1 MNVNDLVNQFKSAA
15 LSVGEYLT
23 PVLRES
29 KFRETGVLTPEEF
42 IAAGDHFVHLC
53 PTWLWSKASDSSRA
67 RDYLPIDKQFL
78 ISKKVPCHHR
88 CSEMNY
94 NDSLE
99 KIIKEEGAVEGDE
112 WVDTHHF
119 DTQTN
124 LAPKELADFDT
135 INTEENEK
143 ATTGESEESG
153 EEGEAF
159 DLDEYIGKGG
169 LEDEDPNRYIANTV
183 AKVPKGA
190 ADNESDEIGILRTRT
205 YDLHI
210 TYDKYYQVPR
220 FWLIG
225 YDENGTPLT
234 VEQMKEDF
242 SQDHK
247 DRTITLES
255 HPHVANLCLATIHPC
270 HHASVMKHLIE
281 QYSESGKELNVL
293 DYLFIFLKFV
303 QAVIPTI
310 EYDYTRSIHF

>member
-15 LSVGEYLT
+15 LTVGEYLT

-42 IAAGDHFVHLC
+42 VAAGDHLVHLC
-53 PTWLWSKASDSSRA
+53 PTWSWSDASDPTRV
-67 RDYLPIDKQFL
+67 RDYLPIGKQFL
-78 ISKKVPCHHR
+78 ISRRVPCHHR
-88 CSEMNY
+88 CSQMSY
-94 NDSLE
+94 NESLE
-99 KIIKEEGAVEGDE
+99 KIIREEGSVDGDE

-124 LAPKELADFDT
+124 LAPKELDDELEPA
-135 INTEENEK
+135 NTEFYGGKRE
-143 ATTGESEESG
+143 ADESG

-159 DLDEYIGKGG
+159 DLDEYIGSGG
-169 LEDEDPNRYIANTV
+169 LEGEDPHRYV
-183 AKVPKGA
+183 AKPRKNSPERA
-190 ADNESDEIGILRTRT
+190 ERSDEVGILRTRT

-220 FWLIG
+220 FWLVG
-225 YDENGTPLT
+225 YDEDGTPLT
-234 VEQMKEDF
+234 VDQMKDDF

-247 DRTITLES
+247 DRTITLET
-255 HPHVANLCLATIHPC
+255 HPHVANLSLATIHPC

-281 QYSESGKELNVL
+281 QFLENGRELNVL

-303 QAVIPTI
+303 QAVIPTV
-310 EYDYTRSIHF
+310 EYDYTRSIRF